1 MKKKTNSSGEG
12 RGVVG
17 APADPF
23 AALDAGMAGL
33 GIAPTPGQRDTLVA
47 YYKEILFWNER
58 YGLVNAGGVE
68 LMVKHFLDSLAPLAL
83 IAEVLGSDPR
93 TLADAKSVSAAS
105 RTLAD
110 AKSVSAASRT
120 LADAGSGA
128 GFPGIPL
135 AIMLPEVRV
144 SLIERSGRRVR
155 FLENVVLMLGLRNVA
170 IQEKGIEDAEGGF
183 DVVTFRAFR
192 PLEPDIYRA
201 LSRLRSVTGALVA
214 YKGRKEAVALELSAL
229 ESSIPGVLDREEVR
243 TERLAVPFL
252 DEERTLVI
260 LRRRM
265 SP

>member
-1 MKKKTNSSGEG
+1 MKKSTNSGGEG
-12 RGVVG
+12 RGVIG

-23 AALDAGMAGL
+23 AALDSGLASL

-47 YYKEILFWNER
+47 YYKEILFWNQR

-68 LMVKHFLDSLAPLAL
+68 LVVKHFLDSLAPLAL
-83 IAEVLGSDPR
+83 IAEVLGSVPR
-93 TLADAKSVSAAS
+93 TLADAKSVSAM
-105 RTLAD
+105 
-110 AKSVSAASRT
+110 SRT

-135 AIMLPEVRV
+135 AIMMPEVRV

-183 DVVTFRAFR
+183 DIVTFRAFR

-201 LSRLRSVTGALVA
+201 LSRLRSTSGSLVA
-214 YKGRKEAVALELSAL
+214 YKGRREAVALELAAL
-229 ESSIPGVLDREEVR
+229 ESSIPGVLDEEEVR
-243 TERLAVPFL
+243 TEKLAVPFL